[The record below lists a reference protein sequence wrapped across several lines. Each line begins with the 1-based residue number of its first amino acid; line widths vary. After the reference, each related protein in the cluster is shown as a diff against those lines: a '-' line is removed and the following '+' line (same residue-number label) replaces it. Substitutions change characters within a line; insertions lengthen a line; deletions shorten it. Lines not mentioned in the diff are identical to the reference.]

1 MDKFEDLQAF
11 VAVVEAGSFT
21 AAADRL
27 NAAKSAVSRR
37 VSALEERLGVQLL
50 RRTTRV
56 LNLTET
62 GSSFY
67 EHSARIL
74 ADLDEA
80 EAAVQQEHGELKG
93 MLRVAL
99 PLSFGVRHM
108 CKPIAAFSKLHP
120 KVNFDLNLNDR
131 RIDLIEE
138 GADVALRIGRL
149 QDSSL
154 IARRLFDVRA
164 VVCASPHYLSVHGK
178 PETPAD
184 LQHHD
189 CLVYSNLADPNKWS
203 YVDEDGGNHSVEVR
217 PVLSASSGD
226 FLANAAADELRLA
239 DNVSLRDLPANKASL
254 VPGTG
259 VYRFSGGAI
268 FRNPSM
274 GSRLRGTERQ
284 ADLTGVIQRQPPDI
298 GREVGLHEA
307 QSGNGQIG

>member
-99 PLSFGVRHM
+99 PLSFGVRH
-108 CKPIAAFSKLHP
+108 S
-120 KVNFDLNLNDR
+120 
-131 RIDLIEE
+131 
-138 GADVALRIGRL
+138 
-149 QDSSL
+149 
-154 IARRLFDVRA
+154 
-164 VVCASPHYLSVHGK
+164 
-178 PETPAD
+178 
-184 LQHHD
+184 
-189 CLVYSNLADPNKWS
+189 
-203 YVDEDGGNHSVEVR
+203 
-217 PVLSASSGD
+217 
-226 FLANAAADELRLA
+226 ELR
-239 DNVSLRDLPANKASL
+239 SES
-254 VPGTG
+254 
-259 VYRFSGGAI
+259 
-268 FRNPSM
+268 
-274 GSRLRGTERQ
+274 Q
-284 ADLTGVIQRQPPDI
+284 
-298 GREVGLHEA
+298 
-307 QSGNGQIG
+307 